1 MARPLICA
9 AFLFLPYLGRA
20 TAAEGPDA
28 AQIQRVTAEIA
39 DITGLAVK
47 HPVPYETISRD
58 GWKKWVQT
66 EIQAS
71 VKPSEIRAEE
81 LVLKKLGLVPA
92 DFDLKTATI
101 DLLGEQAAAVYDH
114 RRKKMLFVEGAAD
127 DAMAE
132 AVLVHEL
139 SHALADQHFDMHRF
153 LDKGPK
159 SDEAQSARMAVV
171 EGQAMWI
178 MVESQMRKMGQSLQS
193 NPGALEMMLPA
204 MGQLAAESYPIFNKA
219 PLYLRE
225 TLLFPYSGGMMFQQA
240 IFARSGKASFAE
252 ILRKPPVSTQQII
265 HPSLYI
271 QNVEPTHPA
280 LPVVANRKEFEALTE
295 GSIGELDIR
304 ILLQQYADPKAAP
317 EEAAKWRGAS
327 FDLLEHKRDKH
338 TVLRWAVDW
347 DSPESA
353 RRFLRLYRKV
363 LEGKWKHLEVRADT
377 DSVLAGL
384 GDDGAFR
391 LVATGARVSG
401 LEGLKPGGSGDRPQH

>member
-1 MARPLICA
+1 MARSLILTA
-9 AFLFLPYLGRA
+9 LLTLPYLGRA
-20 TAAEGPDA
+20 AAQVPDA

-39 DITGLAVK
+39 DITGLEVK
-47 HPVPYETISRD
+47 HPVPCETISRA
-58 GWKKWVQT
+58 GWKQWVND

-71 VKPSEIRAEE
+71 VKPAEIRSEE
-81 LVLKKLGLVPA
+81 LLLKKLGLVPA
-92 DFDLKTATI
+92 NFDLESATV

-114 RRKKMLFVEGAAD
+114 RHKKMLFVEGATD

-139 SHALADQHFDMHRF
+139 SHAVADQHFDMHRF
-153 LDKGPK
+153 LEKGPK

-178 MVESQMRKMGQSLQS
+178 MVESQLRKMGQSLRS
-193 NPGALEMMLPA
+193 SPGTLDAMLPA
-204 MGQLAAESYPIFNKA
+204 MGQMAAESYPIFNSA

-252 ILRKPPVSTQQII
+252 ILRKPPVSTQQIL

-271 QNVEPTHPA
+271 ENVQPTHPPLPA
-280 LPVVANRKEFEALTE
+280 LTGRRDFENLTE
-295 GSIGELDIR
+295 GSIGELDFR
-304 ILLQQYADPKAAP
+304 ILLQQYTDSK
-317 EEAAKWRGAS
+317 EAIQQAEKWRGSS
-327 FDLLEHKRDKH
+327 FDLLENRHDKY

-347 DSPESA
+347 DSPASA
-353 RRFLRLYRKV
+353 QRFLGLYRKV
-363 LEGKWKHLEVRADT
+363 LAGKWKHLEVKEES

-401 LEGLKPGGSGDRPQH
+401 LEGLKPGSPEARPQH